1 METSK
6 ALRQGCR
13 EAPAM
18 GSMKD
23 LADKRKTPTSE
34 FPPCISKYPFTHY
47 FRKSKR
53 CLGIL

>member
-34 FPPCISKYPFTHY
+34 FPPCISKYPFTYY